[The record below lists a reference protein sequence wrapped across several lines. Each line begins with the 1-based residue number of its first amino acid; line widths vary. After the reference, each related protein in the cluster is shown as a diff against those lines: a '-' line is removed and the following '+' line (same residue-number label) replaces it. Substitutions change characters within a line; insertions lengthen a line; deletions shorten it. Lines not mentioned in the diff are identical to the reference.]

1 MLVTLALL
9 ALVPAI
15 YAGKRGLDWTWYDGS
30 LNPGLFNNGDG
41 NVVAI
46 YDYETY
52 APPSTNGNGGLGFV
66 GMQRCYP
73 TCDSS
78 PVDQLAARQAAQG
91 WATVFTIN
99 EADVNGVTPQEAAS
113 WYIQWVNPLAIKK
126 ALPSVTNSVQA
137 GQGLSWVSEM
147 ISACAG
153 QCYFDYIN
161 LHWYGGSFSQF
172 QSYVEQAHN
181 QFPNYQL
188 VITEFALQNPP
199 GGQSDQINFYR
210 QAFPFLD
217 GASYVQ
223 LYFPFVA
230 TSPSLL
236 QANDPGAVSFVGT
249 GSCLFNNDGSIS
261 AVGQLLL

>member
-1 MLVTLALL
+1 MLATLSLIAFL
-9 ALVPAI
+9 PAI
-15 YAGKRGLDWTWYDGS
+15 YAGKRGLDWTWYNGG
-30 LNPGLFNNGDG
+30 LNPGLFNDG
-41 NVVAI
+41 NTVAI

-52 APPSTNGNGGLGFV
+52 APPSTNGDGGLGFI

-78 PVDQLAARQAAQG
+78 PVDELYSRWQAQG

-99 EADVNGVTPQEAAS
+99 EADINGVTPAEAAS
-113 WYIQWVNPLAIKK
+113 WYIQYINPLAIKK
-126 ALPSVTNSVQA
+126 ALPSVTDSTA
-137 GQGLSWVSEM
+137 SGQGLDWVAQM

-161 LHWYGGSFSQF
+161 LHWYGSSFSQF

-181 QFPNYQL
+181 QFPSYQL

-199 GGQSDQINFYR
+199 GGQSDQISFFQ
-210 QAFPFLD
+210 QAFAFLD

-236 QANDPGAVSFVGT
+236 SANDAGAISFVGT
-249 GSCLFNNDGSIS
+249 GSCLYNDDGSIS
-261 AVGQLLL
+261 AVGQLML